1 MGSPPITLRPF
12 FYYYFWNDAF
22 IWRVR
27 PCKAL
32 ATILGMPG
40 RPVGDPSLGWERRLL
55 IVNANKLE
63 WGVEIELSRIPAPFL
78 FTAGTWGM

>member
-40 RPVGDPSLGWERRLL
+40 RPVGDPSLGWEAGSDGSLL
-55 IVNANKLE
+55 LMLIN
-63 WGVEIELSRIPAPFL
+63 
-78 FTAGTWGM
+78 